1 MPKLV
6 AGRVKVHYTLIDSRK
21 IGSKVTEAQGRH
33 QLKIVVAIDLSFAD
47 NEAHTPLSQ
56 DTTYLQMHQDL
67 ARRYIQL
74 YEAKIVQD
82 FEPFAVAEFGS
93 VLLAFDSIAQIR
105 TVLFELEQKSQIRP
119 QVRLIRPR
127 FSCHLGEIPTGQP
140 ILESSVVR
148 RAIAMIELAKSGEI
162 VVSRTVYD
170 MLPKQQADFAE
181 FDQDTF
187 VMGGSTNLQIVEGR
201 WADNDQDQN
210 LQQVPT
216 PKDRIEQTRTKKILR
231 DTADAVSEDGT
242 IVGLPFTPN
251 FEDSTVPEDA
261 TIVGPTVLPPK
272 PPAKESLSSF
282 KVIAAAEEAISS
294 KNIKVCYRALA
305 DINALM
311 QGNEHNADAA
321 LNACRANIED
331 ALKFSGDAVYFIQNR
346 PHFLRLDRAIEL
358 GRRAPKRIV
367 DIHVGC
373 RLVSKFGRQTRIE
386 YKDNEFQVTDLGSTN
401 GTFLNNTHVTT
412 GNWKLI
418 QNDAKIRTGGGLKP
432 PKPGLCEL
440 ACTRV
445 SGEYSALVVEFQT
458 SRMGPADLEKISPNW
473 PTMHLDSE
481 PRWVLAPSGILIGSS
496 PECIIKVPTK
506 EHTVA
511 AQITFNNGYFIKP
524 LGDTKLMILGTLF
537 TQEVPLSEESE
548 ININGTNIRFS
559 SQFLFYKNN
568 PLNQINE

>member
-1 MPKLV
+1 MPV
-6 AGRVKVHYTLIDSRK
+6 GVKVHYTRIDSK
-21 IGSKVTEAQGRH
+21 EIGSKVTEVQGRH

-47 NEAHTPLSQ
+47 NGTHTPLSQ

-74 YEAKIVQD
+74 YEAKFVQD
-82 FEPFAVAEFGS
+82 FEPIAVAEFGS

-148 RAIAMIELAKSGEI
+148 RANAMIELAQSGEI

-201 WADNDQDQN
+201 WADNAAEHYPQKIQTPIDSSDQI
-210 LQQVPT
+210 
-216 PKDRIEQTRTKKILR
+216 RTRKISE
-231 DTADAVSEDGT
+231 DTADMVSEDST
-242 IVGLPFTPN
+242 IVGLPFTPVVI
-251 FEDSTVPEDA
+251 DSTVPEDA
-261 TIVGPTVLPPK
+261 TIVGPTATSTNST
-272 PPAKESLSSF
+272 AKETLSSY
-282 KVIAAAEEAISS
+282 KVISDAKEAISS
-294 KNIKVCYRALA
+294 KDIKFCYRALA
-305 DINALM
+305 DINTLM
-311 QGNEHNADAA
+311 QGNEHNADAT
-321 LNACRANIED
+321 LNKCRTDIED

-346 PHFLRLDRAIEL
+346 PHFLRLGSAIEL
-358 GRRAPKRIV
+358 GRRAPKRLE

-373 RLVSKFGRQTRIE
+373 RLVSKLGRQTRFE

-401 GTFLNNTHVTT
+401 GTFLNSTQVTS
-412 GNWKLI
+412 GNWQLI
-418 QNDAKIRTGGGLKP
+418 QNGAKIHTGGGLKP
-432 PKPGLCEL
+432 PKPGLCVL
-440 ACTRV
+440 ACTTV

-458 SRMGPADLEKISPNW
+458 SLMRPADLEKISPNW

-496 PECIIKVPTK
+496 PECLIKVPTK

-511 AQITFNNGYFIKP
+511 AQITFKNGYFIKP
-524 LGDTKLMILGTLF
+524 HGDTKIMILGTLF
-537 TQEVPLSEESE
+537 TQKVPLSEEAE
-548 ININGTNIRFS
+548 ININGTNFQFS
-559 SQFLFYKNN
+559 SQDLFYKNY
-568 PLNQINE
+568 PLNQNNK